1 MARIKRGVTAHRRH
15 KKALKEAKG
24 YRGARSRLFTVAV
37 EAVNHGLAYAY
48 RDRRNRKRDFRRLWV
63 TRINAG
69 ARMHGMSYGAL
80 IGGLKKANVE
90 LDRKMLADL
99 AVRDPDVF
107 GAVVEVAKS
116 AG

>member
-1 MARIKRGVTAHRRH
+1 MSRVKRGVNAHRRH
-15 KKALKEAKG
+15 KQVLKDAKG

-37 EAVNHGLAYAY
+37 EAVHRGMANAYG
-48 RDRRNRKRDFRRLWV
+48 DRRLRKRDFRRLWV

-69 ARMHGMSYGAL
+69 ARMHGVTYGQL
-80 IGGLKKANVE
+80 MGGLKKANVE

-107 GAVVEVAKS
+107 GAVVEIAKS
-116 AG
+116 AN